1 MREDPIIAEI
11 HKIRREIIAEFGGD
25 LKAYVR
31 HIQALEEAKQGQGVQ
46 YFSFPPR
53 RPEGYKP
60 DAA

>member
-1 MREDPIIAEI
+1 MPEDPIVAEI
-11 HKIRREIIAEFGGD
+11 HKIRREIMAEFGGD

-31 HIQALEEAKQGQGVQ
+31 YIQGIENEKRKQGVQ

-53 RPEGYKP
+53 RPKGYKP